1 MIDDGGKDDCLL
13 LIMQGLMLS
22 LLVQCQQGL
31 ENNINGVNATQ
42 LNDPAALN
50 QRLSAVT
57 SHLIHSEIA
66 RRATFCITNP
76 EDDWNRAFNFSD
88 NLDFLSTCILTTQG
102 DLPQR
107 LCTAA
112 DLKFYFTNFIGTA
125 TSPKTFLNPNRNCNL
140 TAWVSGCE
148 PGWACSAGFNQPVD
162 FTESDEIPPRT
173 DDCKPCCEGF
183 FCPQGL
189 ICMIHIFTNYL
200 PESRI
205 ILVEELTFGQM
216 LAEVVQCSVQQDHI
230 VPQTNKKYLAQAVLV
245 QSFLFVSLNFRHYC
259 RMGSTAETRCY
270 KLTSCDANT
279 TRQNI
284 TQYGLMLIVAI
295 SVLLFIFYN
304 CYEQVIT
311 IRGRR
316 YARSREAAA
325 KSVKENAQARAR
337 WLAAKD
343 AVKKRAIELQSQVS
357 RSFSRR
363 NSIISSEH
371 VRILSQ
377 TEVVADDYSHQ
388 FLSHNSS
395 SSEHN
400 DAASGRK
407 ETGAGYP
414 PIQEIEE
421 SSDSSD
427 GFDAETENKNQKR
440 KQQTKHA
447 RTNTQIFKYAYSQ
460 LEKEKAQLKRNR
472 DLTLS
477 GVISMAT
484 NSETRRRPPVEIAFR
499 DLTVT
504 LKQKKK
510 HLLRSVTGEIRPGR
524 ITALMGPSGAG
535 KTTLLSALAGKTV
548 GCSITGLVL
557 INGKGESIR
566 SYKKIVGFVPQ
577 DDIVHGNL
585 TVEENIWFSANCR
598 LSAELPKPD
607 KVLVVERVIESLGLQ
622 PVRDSLVG
630 TVEKRGISGGQRKRV
645 NVGLELVMEPS
656 LLFLDEPTSG
666 LDSSSSQLLL
676 RARRREVL
684 EGVNIC
690 MVVHQPSYSLFKMFD
705 DLILLAKGGLT
716 VYHGSVRDVEE
727 YFAQLGINV
736 PERVNPPDY
745 FIDVLEGMIK
755 PNTSSGVSYEEL
767 PLRWMLHKGYPLP
780 PDMQPNESG
789 LEAPVI
795 NVDSKNQ
802 GNDANS
808 GPEQLSF
815 CGEFWQNVKYKLEAR
830 CDVIQNNF
838 LKSKDLSR
846 RRTPSILLQYRIVN
860 KLFCNQIN
868 CQTAPERSQNPSY
881 RLPYFVACWCLF
893 GLIAKASD
901 ESFGAPGYTYTVIA
915 TSLLCKIAALR
926 TFSLDKLQYRRE
938 RASGISSLAH
948 FVAKDTIDH
957 FNTLIKPLVYLSMF
971 YFFSNPRSYFIDNY
985 IVLLCLVYCVT
996 GIAYALAI
1004 FLEPG
1009 SSQLCSVLLPV
1020 VLTLLSTQPKDSK
1033 FMKILTYLCYPSW
1046 ALEAFIV
1053 SNAKRYYGVWLIQR
1067 CGALLRNNYNLH
1079 HWGLCISLLMA
1090 AGAASRALAFFGMLT
1105 LQKK

>member
-1 MIDDGGKDDCLL
+1 M
-13 LIMQGLMLS
+13 
-22 LLVQCQQGL
+22 
-31 ENNINGVNATQ
+31 
-42 LNDPAALN
+42 
-50 QRLSAVT
+50 
-57 SHLIHSEIA
+57 HS
-66 RRATFCITNP
+66 
-76 EDDWNRAFNFSD
+76 S
-88 NLDFLSTCILTTQG
+88 
-102 DLPQR
+102 
-107 LCTAA
+107 
-112 DLKFYFTNFIGTA
+112 
-125 TSPKTFLNPNRNCNL
+125 
-140 TAWVSGCE
+140 
-148 PGWACSAGFNQPVD
+148 
-162 FTESDEIPPRT
+162 
-173 DDCKPCCEGF
+173 
-183 FCPQGL
+183 
-189 ICMIHIFTNYL
+189 
-200 PESRI
+200 
-205 ILVEELTFGQM
+205 
-216 LAEVVQCSVQQDHI
+216 
-230 VPQTNKKYLAQAVLV
+230 
-245 QSFLFVSLNFRHYC
+245 
-259 RMGSTAETRCY
+259 
-270 KLTSCDANT
+270 KL
-279 TRQNI
+279 
-284 TQYGLMLIVAI
+284 VAI

-343 AVKKRAIELQSQVS
+343 AVKKRAIELQS
-357 RSFSRR
+357 
-363 NSIISSEH
+363 
-371 VRILSQ
+371 
-377 TEVVADDYSHQ
+377 Q

-484 NSETRRRPPVEIAFR
+484 NSETSRRPPVEIAFR

-598 LSAELPKPD
+598 LSAELAKAD

-676 RARRREVL
+676 RALRREAL

-727 YFAQLGINV
+727 YFAHLGINV
-736 PERVNPPDY
+736 PERINPPDY

-780 PDMQPNESG
+780 PDMKPNESG

-846 RRTPSILLQYRIVN
+846 RRTPSILLQYRYFLGRIA
-860 KLFCNQIN
+860 KQ
-868 CQTAPERSQNPSY
+868 
-881 RLPYFVACWCLF
+881 RLREARIQAIDYLILLLAGACL

-1033 FMKILTYLCYPSW
+1033 FMKILTNLCYPSW